1 MIERILDFNDPI
13 NRKDF
18 FGQWLKRFLLL
29 FLIIIISYFV
39 SIVFNST
46 TINSSLIQF
55 ILEEKKE
62 FVVFL
67 GTILFLPLEIRR
79 IKDINISLNWLYLA
93 YISIY
98 LPFPKDYN
106 YEDGNSLIILFEY
119 LAYIYYYS
127 FYIYLFIKKG
137 SNSHN

>member
-1 MIERILDFNDPI
+1 MIERILDFYDPI

-29 FLIIIISYFV
+29 FLIIIIYYLV
-39 SIVFNST
+39 SIGFNST
-46 TINSSLIQF
+46 TINSSLSEF
-55 ILEEKKE
+55 ISEEKKE

-79 IKDINISLNWLYLA
+79 IKNINISLNWLYLS
-93 YISIY
+93 YISLY
-98 LPFPKDYN
+98 LPFP
-106 YEDGNSLIILFEY
+106 EDGNSLISLFENISS
-119 LAYIYYYS
+119 IYYYI

-137 SNSHN
+137 SNYHN